1 MSSFVLIYES
11 EREFDSTESRACT
24 RGGGRSD
31 ARTHRGTGAPAA
43 RPSAGDGTVGN
54 SLLLAHLASVAM
66 QAGTAAYLDHWPAK
80 ANRWFG

>member
-11 EREFDSTESRACT
+11 ESEFDSTESHACVAWPV
-24 RGGGRSD
+24 GC
-31 ARTHRGTGAPAA
+31 THELAPAA

-66 QAGTAAYLDHWPAK
+66 QAGTAAYLDHWPAT